1 MWYLIVSIPDL
12 CTFTYFY
19 SCITVPQTSG
29 STLLIIVLFYNKSCY
44 YIFQVLEW
52 ETGVDKTIP
61 VKEKGLVIFSAWGES
76 PRIVVSHFSLNHRK
90 SISAQKQTGRR
101 KAGSSRSLQRRQR
114 LTGKKCVYAD
124 GYMKKQDDSMFKY
137 RAFNITITAL
147 SNAVE
152 GPLLEHHNT
161 HVNQTLQ
168 ENKKS
173 LHIKRNENMRQF
185 LSRILQN
192 QNKEKTLLKKV
203 SDTSLIKENTIN
215 TGAIENA
222 YLDFQTSDFRRLIF
236 SSKTMAGVKTD
247 NNCPES
253 TKSRGLS
260 DKLALK
266 SEKTNLPDKS
276 KSSSRF
282 ASFLKNIF
290 NSKNKVGSIS
300 TKHKFEIV
308 KDSSQILPDNS
319 MNSQERSKTNA
330 ETIFESNVEMRDDSD
345 DLTIFQSETSK
356 GQTRHNCN
364 SEMQKSGLNHNQ
376 KEAGKRNPITTN
388 SKPVPILKHRTS
400 VNENATTLI
409 EMLSAKYDNEA
420 SAKQQLTNK
429 VETENI
435 QVTFDGANGNESL
448 VNEKDTCFK
457 NNIGAKSIQEE
468 TKSKCK
474 ENNFLQNVVCN
485 TDPGD
490 DNLTNSKLQDEDVS
504 QRKIQAEQRSYSSGL
519 TEYDIPLSKYTVKSN
534 YCHLPCK
541 SKSEASGVGSGPIN
555 SFHRN
560 AEIRIAEM
568 MSDEVSKS
576 KISAIDCKIPA
587 SCENNVTGGFA
598 RYQRLKHDESEVPTD
613 VSTDLNSIVL
623 ANSITY
629 KKNKSECNLKLGN
642 SEIDVMNEDK
652 PIAVSDTIAPSSL
665 GYTEQQESVYHN
677 SNKTSNTDLKPNV
690 IKQYPNQVID
700 HDICER
706 INPYLQSTDENMHT
720 SYAGLSSNFKNLAML
735 SNLERGNSSEITPV
749 SMNPRQIVDET
760 ETLRNN
766 KNVYKGKKRQRRED
780 DTEFEQD
787 KKLLKDSSS
796 KELIADRQTY
806 VKSAINML
814 SIKQQ
819 SAYIKHC
826 KPKPYSKQY
835 GKIIETIKSLSTTNN
850 LISNKPPCAD
860 IDQENKSHEEYKVT
874 NNSVFENQYLTAHT
888 HHPRICKSM
897 EKANKVT
904 SNTVSENPE
913 FTAQNHRSRICK
925 SMENTSAVSKEFLKG
940 DSEECNAEMKCKQ
953 TCQGNQC
960 IESSILKSSTSAH
973 RCPVLSRYNPEN
985 VSLVKPVRRSISL
998 ERDCDSVPS
1007 ITSENEDAKG
1017 FNIHSKQMNRVAP
1030 LDTNYP
1036 TIAKEKQVGEAAVFN
1051 GLNTSL
1057 VFVPNQSPRTD
1068 RHMLDDNI
1076 DTYARSEP
1084 SEETIQY
1091 SVKDSSTNTDIVY
1104 KHDNTESYT
1113 HQQFQ
1118 NTFMRHSLP
1127 LGISLAAAFS
1137 ALYILKKK

>member
-1 MWYLIVSIPDL
+1 MRALVFHLFSPTRLINSIKHEH
-12 CTFTYFY
+12 
-19 SCITVPQTSG
+19 SCKI
-29 STLLIIVLFYNKSCY
+29 LY
-44 YIFQVLEW
+44 FQVLEW
-52 ETGVDKTIP
+52 ETGVDKTIL

-76 PRIVVSHFSLNHRK
+76 PRIVVSHFPLNRRK
-90 SISAQKQTGRR
+90 YISAQEQTGRR
-101 KAGSSRSLQRRQR
+101 KHSNSRSLQRRQR

-124 GYMKKQDDSMFKY
+124 GKMKKQDDIMFKY
-137 RAFNITITAL
+137 RAFNIAITAS

-152 GPLLEHHNT
+152 RTLSDHHNT
-161 HVNQTLQ
+161 FVNQTLQ

-173 LHIKRNENMRQF
+173 FHIKRNENMRQF
-185 LSRILQN
+185 LSIILQN
-192 QNKEKTLLKKV
+192 QKKEKTLLKKV

-215 TGAIENA
+215 TGATENA

-236 SSKTMAGVKTD
+236 SSKTIAGVKTD
-247 NNCPES
+247 NNVPES
-253 TKSRGLS
+253 TKSRGLL
-260 DKLALK
+260 DKIALK
-266 SEKTNLPDKS
+266 SEKTNLPDES

-300 TKHKFEIV
+300 TKHKSEIV

-319 MNSQERSKTNA
+319 LDSQDRSKTNT
-330 ETIFESNVEMRDDSD
+330 ETIFENNVEMRGDLDY
-345 DLTIFQSETSK
+345 LTIFQSEISK
-356 GQTRHNCN
+356 GQTRPNCN
-364 SEMQKSGLNHNQ
+364 SEMQKSDLNLNQ
-376 KEAGKRNPITTN
+376 KEAGKCNPITTN
-388 SKPVPILKHRTS
+388 CKPVPKLKHRIS
-400 VNENATTLI
+400 VSENATTLI
-409 EMLSAKYDNEA
+409 EMLSAKYDSEA

-435 QVTFDGANGNESL
+435 QVTYEGANGNESL

-468 TKSKCK
+468 TKSKCQ
-474 ENNFLQNVVCN
+474 ENNFLQNVVSN

-490 DNLTNSKLQDEDVS
+490 DNLTNSKLQDEDES
-504 QRKIQAEQRSYSSGL
+504 QRKTQAEQRSHSSGI
-519 TEYDIPLSKYTVKSN
+519 TECDIPLSKYTVNSKF
-534 YCHLPCK
+534 CHLPCK
-541 SKSEASGVGSGPIN
+541 SRSEASGVGSGPIN
-555 SFHRN
+555 SFHIN
-560 AEIRIAEM
+560 TEM
-568 MSDEVSKS
+568 VSDEVSKS
-576 KISAIDCKIPA
+576 KTSAIDFKIPA
-587 SCENNVTGGFA
+587 SCENNDTGAFVH
-598 RYQRLKHDESEVPTD
+598 YQRLKHDEAEVPTD

-629 KKNKSECNLKLGN
+629 KKNKTECNLKLGN
-642 SEIDVMNEDK
+642 SEIHVINGDK

-665 GYTEQQESVYHN
+665 GCTEQQETIYHN
-677 SNKTSNTDLKPNV
+677 SNKTSNTDLIPNV
-690 IKQYPNQVID
+690 IKQHPNQSID
-700 HDICER
+700 HNICER
-706 INPYLQSTDENMHT
+706 TNQYLLSTDVNMHT
-720 SYAGLSSNFKNLAML
+720 SYAGPSLSVKNPAML
-735 SNLERGNSSEITPV
+735 SKLARGSSSEITSA

-760 ETLRNN
+760 EILRNN

-826 KPKPYSKQY
+826 NPKPYSKQY

-850 LISNKPPCAD
+850 LISNEPPCAD
-860 IDQENKSHEEYKVT
+860 IGQENKSHEEYKVT
-874 NNSVFENQYLTAHT
+874 NNNVADNQEFTAQN

-904 SNTVSENPE
+904 SNHVSENPE
-913 FTAQNHRSRICK
+913 FTAQDHRSRICK
-925 SMENTSAVSKEFLKG
+925 SMENTNVMSKEFFKD
-940 DSEECNAEMKCKQ
+940 DSAECNAEIKCKHI
-953 TCQGNQC
+953 CQGNQY
-960 IESSILKSSTSAH
+960 ITSSILKSSTSAH
-973 RCPVLSRYNPEN
+973 RCPVLPKYNPEN

-998 ERDCDSVPS
+998 ERDCDFGPS
-1007 ITSENEDAKG
+1007 MTSENEDAKG
-1017 FNIHSKQMNRVAP
+1017 FNIHSKQMNWVAP

-1051 GLNTSL
+1051 GLNSSL

-1068 RHMLDDNI
+1068 RDMLDDNF

-1104 KHDNTESYT
+1104 KQDNSESYT

>member
-1 MWYLIVSIPDL
+1 M
-12 CTFTYFY
+12 
-19 SCITVPQTSG
+19 
-29 STLLIIVLFYNKSCY
+29 
-44 YIFQVLEW
+44 FQVLEW
-52 ETGVDKTIP
+52 ETGVDKAIL
-61 VKEKGLVIFSAWGES
+61 VKEKCLVIFSAWGES
-76 PRIVVSHFSLNHRK
+76 PRIVVSHLPLNRRK
-90 SISAQKQTGRR
+90 NISAQKQTGRR

-124 GYMKKQDDSMFKY
+124 GNMKKQNDIMFNY
-137 RAFNITITAL
+137 RKFNKAITAL

-152 GPLLEHHNT
+152 ETILEHHNT
-161 HVNQTLQ
+161 NVNQTLQ

-253 TKSRGLS
+253 TKSRGLL

-300 TKHKFEIV
+300 TKHKFETV

-319 MNSQERSKTNA
+319 MNSQERCKTNA

-356 GQTRHNCN
+356 GQRRPNFN
-364 SEMQKSGLNHNQ
+364 SEMQKSYLNLNQ
-376 KEAGKRNPITTN
+376 KEAGKCNTITTN

-400 VNENATTLI
+400 VSENATTLI
-409 EMLSAKYDNEA
+409 EMLSAKYDSEA
-420 SAKQQLTNK
+420 SAKQKLTNK

-435 QVTFDGANGNESL
+435 QVTFEGANGNESL

-468 TKSKCK
+468 TKSKCQ

-485 TDPGD
+485 TVPGD
-490 DNLTNSKLQDEDVS
+490 DNLTDSKLQDEDAS
-504 QRKIQAEQRSYSSGL
+504 QRKIQAEQRRDPSAI
-519 TEYDIPLSKYTVKSN
+519 TEYDIPLSKYTVKSKF
-534 YCHLPCK
+534 CQLPCK
-541 SKSEASGVGSGPIN
+541 SRSEACDVGSGPIN

-560 AEIRIAEM
+560 TEVI
-568 MSDEVSKS
+568 SDEVSKS
-576 KISAIDCKIPA
+576 KTSAVDCEIPA
-587 SCENNVTGGFA
+587 SCESNGTEAFVH
-598 RYQRLKHDESEVPTD
+598 YQRLKHDESEVPTD

-623 ANSITY
+623 ANSITN
-629 KKNKSECNLKLGN
+629 KKNKPECNLKLGN
-642 SEIDVMNEDK
+642 SEIDVMNGDK
-652 PIAVSDTIAPSSL
+652 QIVVSDIIAPFSL
-665 GYTEQQESVYHN
+665 GCTEQQKTIYHN
-677 SNKTSNTDLKPNV
+677 SNKTSNTDLIPNV
-690 IKQYPNQVID
+690 IKQHPNQVID
-700 HDICER
+700 HNICER
-706 INPYLQSTDENMHT
+706 QKQYLQSTDENMHT
-720 SYAGLSSNFKNLAML
+720 SYAGPSLSVKNPAML
-735 SNLERGNSSEITPV
+735 SKLARGSSSEITSA

-780 DTEFEQD
+780 ETEFEQD

-814 SIKQQ
+814 NIKQQ

-826 KPKPYSKQY
+826 NPKPFSKQY
-835 GKIIETIKSLSTTNN
+835 GKIIETMKSLSTTKN
-850 LISNKPPCAD
+850 LTSNEPPCAD
-860 IDQENKSHEEYKVT
+860 IGQANKAHEEYKVT
-874 NNSVFENQYLTAHT
+874 NNNVADNQEFTAQN

-904 SNTVSENPE
+904 SNHVSENPE
-913 FTAQNHRSRICK
+913 FTAQDHRSRICK
-925 SMENTSAVSKEFLKG
+925 SMENTNVISKEFFK
-940 DSEECNAEMKCKQ
+940 DASAECNAEIKCKHI
-953 TCQGNQC
+953 CQGNQC
-960 IESSILKSSTSAH
+960 ITSSILKSSTSAH
-973 RCPVLSRYNPEN
+973 KCPVLPKYNPEN

-998 ERDCDSVPS
+998 ERDCDSGPS

-1036 TIAKEKQVGEAAVFN
+1036 TNAEEKQVGEAVVFN

-1068 RHMLDDNI
+1068 RDMLDDNI
-1076 DTYARSEP
+1076 DTYTRSEP

-1104 KHDNTESYT
+1104 KHDNSESHT

-1118 NTFMRHSLP
+1118 NTFMRHSLS